1 MDNQEKDKKEQEKLE
16 RWYKGRIKFQTVFL
30 NIICV
35 IMVLMG
41 IVGIVRYLLLDTRTA
56 KDNEQLQLGI
66 WMLVAGIFLFL
77 LCNYWLEK
85 GLERLV
91 GLANKSY
98 KNKNDKKRK
107 NIKDLDSALLAM
119 SQQQGVVV
127 WDTIWGVFAVSMIV
141 MFIVFFDT
149 CNKPVV
155 IGIILFFLVMLFGGH
170 VVGIKISRNKKF
182 DKRLCKYS
190 KMYIDYTSEE
200 DYMDWLNQ
208 SIGRGVLSFTGFWI
222 LTDEFMVGRMW
233 DISYEPVAIP
243 RVEIES
249 IVFFYEKR
257 YESPPQGILQ
267 LHLKNGKKAELVLG
281 RGGQDACELTLYA
294 LNENGIPWVQG
305 EMRYY

>member
-1 MDNQEKDKKEQEKLE
+1 MNEQEKDKKEQEKLK
-16 RWYKGRIKFQTVFL
+16 RWHEGRIKFQTIYV

-35 IMVLMG
+35 TMVLMG
-41 IVGIVRYLLLDTRTA
+41 IFGIVRYLLLDTRTA
-56 KDNEQLQLGI
+56 KDNKQLQLGI
-66 WMLVAGIFLFL
+66 WMLGAGIFLFL

-91 GLANKSY
+91 GIANKCY
-98 KNKNDKKRK
+98 KNKNDRIRK
-107 NIKDLDSALLAM
+107 NIKDLDSALLAI

-127 WDTIWGVFAVSMIV
+127 WDTIWGSLAGCMIAA
-141 MFIVFFDT
+141 FIAFFNT

-155 IGIILFFLVMLFGGH
+155 IGIILFLLVMLLSGH
-170 VVGIKISRNKKF
+170 VVGMKISRNKKY

-222 LTDEFMVGRMW
+222 LTDEFMLGRMW

-243 RVEIES
+243 RGKIER

-281 RGGQDACELTLYA
+281 RGGQDACEQTLYA
-294 LNENGIPWVQG
+294 LNENGIPWKQG
-305 EMRYY
+305 EMRYV